1 MNIAAQLSQIYRET
15 VKCGFIVAHCNI
27 TRPHESSKNWVAE
40 KLLLSD
46 INFLTTPLPSVPSN
60 MQLSDNFVI
69 MLQRRTTNMQRCSEA
84 YATMSKLY
92 CCSDI
97 ASALDSKINLQ
108 CTLKLYWQRCCNV
121 EIATLVFP
129 TSILRRQIHNFLP
142 ALPQH
147 WIVNSLC
154 SISWMS

>member
-1 MNIAAQLSQIYRET
+1 MELSFTGTVNLGISDEKIAVQWILS
-15 VKCGFIVAHCNI
+15 K
-27 TRPHESSKNWVAE
+27 PHEIQSSKNWVAEKKGAE

-46 INFLTTPLPSVPSN
+46 INFLTTPLPSIPLN
-60 MQLSDNFVI
+60 MPLSENFVI

-121 EIATLVFP
+121 EIATLNSLRLQNVDTTTSNLKRY
-129 TSILRRQIHNFLP
+129 TSIASP
-142 ALPQH
+142 
-147 WIVNSLC
+147 
-154 SISWMS
+154 